1 MINRRSLLQ
10 RTAALLALAAL
21 PGRAEVRPARRPLDL
36 LFLGGTGFL
45 GIHQVE
51 YALARGHR
59 VTLFNRGRSASQPFG
74 GRVEVL
80 LGDRDAKVGAGLGA
94 LAGKRRWDAVIDNSG
109 YVPRHVGDSATLLR
123 DRARRYVFVSTVAV
137 YDPAGGPGYT
147 EASPLHAAPTPA
159 TETVDGR
166 TYGPLKAECE
176 RAAAAV
182 LGRRLTVVRPPFVFG
197 PGDDTDR
204 FTYWVER
211 VARGGDV
218 LGPSNPDLQLNW
230 IDARDLCPWTVQLAE
245 QNVGG
250 IFNAAGPV
258 EPTSWRQVL
267 ETLLPLAEQ
276 PARLRWANAEAL
288 ARHKVSLPLFSSN
301 SRPRRYDSQRAYA
314 AGLQPRP
321 LADTARATLAWW
333 RAQTAERRARAE
345 GWPTPEQEQAVLR
358 ES

>member
-1 MINRRSLLQ
+1 MIDRRSLLQ
-10 RTAALLALAAL
+10 HSAALLALAAL
-21 PGRAEVRPARRPLDL
+21 PGRAEVQPARRPLDL

-59 VTLFNRGRSASQPFG
+59 VTLFNRGRSATQPFG

-80 LGDRDAKVGAGLGA
+80 IGDRDAQVGAGLGA

-123 DRARRYVFVSTVAV
+123 DRTRRYVFVSTVAV
-137 YDPAGGPGYT
+137 YDPAGGPNYT
-147 EASPLHAAPTPA
+147 EASPRHAAPTPA

-176 RAAAAV
+176 RIATAV

-211 VARGGDV
+211 VARGGEV
-218 LGPSNPDLQLNW
+218 LGPSQPDLLLNW

-245 QNVGG
+245 QNVAGV
-250 IFNAAGPV
+250 FNAAGPV
-258 EPTSWRQVL
+258 EPTTWRAVL
-267 ETLLPLAEQ
+267 ETLAPLASQ
-276 PARLRWANAEAL
+276 PVNFHWANAEAL
-288 ARHKVSLPLFSSN
+288 ARHKVGLPLFSSN
-301 SRPRRYDSQRAYA
+301 TRQRRYDSQPAYR
-314 AGLQPRP
+314 AGLKPRP

-333 RAQTAERRARAE
+333 REQTPERRAAAE

>member
-1 MINRRSLLQ
+1 MIDRRSLLQ
-10 RTAALLALAAL
+10 HGAVLLALASL

-80 LGDRDAKVGAGLGA
+80 IGDRDAKVGAGLGA

-109 YVPRHVGDSATLLR
+109 YVPRHVEDSARLLR
-123 DRARRYVFVSTVAV
+123 DRVRRYVFVSTVAV
-137 YDPAGGPGYT
+137 YDPAGGPTYT
-147 EASPLHAAPTPA
+147 ENSPLHAAPTPA

-176 RAAAAV
+176 RVATAV

-211 VARGGDV
+211 VARGGEV
-218 LGPSNPDLQLNW
+218 LGPSQPDLLLNW

-245 QNVGG
+245 RDVGG
-250 IFNAAGPV
+250 VFNAAGPV
-258 EPTSWRQVL
+258 EPTTWRQVL
-267 ETLLPLAEQ
+267 ETLAPLAAQ
-276 PARLRWANAEAL
+276 PVSFRWANADAL

-301 SRPRRYDSQRAYA
+301 TRQRRYESQRGYA

-321 LADTARATLAWW
+321 LADTARATLDWW
-333 RAQTAERRARAE
+333 RAQTPERRAAAE
-345 GWPTPEQEQAVLR
+345 GWPSTEQEQAVLK

>member
-1 MINRRSLLQ
+1 MTNRRSLLQ
-10 RTAALLALAAL
+10 HGAALLALASA
-21 PGRAEVRPARRPLDL
+21 PGWAAVRPARRPLDL

-80 LGDRDAKVGAGLGA
+80 IGDRDAKVGAGLAA
-94 LAGKRRWDAVIDNSG
+94 LQGRRRWDAVIDNSG
-109 YVPRHVGDSATLLR
+109 YVPRHVQDSATLLR
-123 DRARRYVFVSTVAV
+123 GRVGRYVFVSTVAV
-137 YDPAGGPGYT
+137 YDPAGGPSYT
-147 EASPLHAAPTPA
+147 EAAPLHAAPTPA

-166 TYGPLKAECE
+166 PYGPLKAECE
-176 RAAAAV
+176 RAAQAV

-211 VARGGDV
+211 VARGGEV
-218 LGPSNPDLQLNW
+218 LGPSNPDLLLNW

-245 QNVGG
+245 RDVAGV
-250 IFNAAGPV
+250 FNAAGPV
-258 EPTSWRQVL
+258 EPTTWRQVL
-267 ETLLPLAEQ
+267 ESLAPLATQ
-276 PARLRWANAEAL
+276 PVSFRWANADAL
-288 ARHKVSLPLFSSN
+288 ARLKVSLPLFSSN
-301 SRPRRYDSQRAYA
+301 TRQRRYESQPAYR

-321 LADTARATLAWW
+321 LAETARATLAWW
-333 RAQTAERRARAE
+333 RAQTPERRAAAE
-345 GWPTPEQEQAVLR
+345 GWPSAEQEQAVLK

>member
-1 MINRRSLLQ
+1 MIDRRLLLQ
-10 RTAALLALAAL
+10 NSAALLAGAAM
-21 PGRAEVRPARRPLDL
+21 PGWAAVNTARRPLDL

-74 GRVEVL
+74 GRAEVL
-80 LGDRDAKVGAGLGA
+80 IGDRDAQVGAGLAA
-94 LAGKRRWDAVIDNSG
+94 LAGRRRWDAVIDNSG
-109 YVPRHVGDSATLLR
+109 YVPRHVRDSATLLR
-123 DRARRYVFVSTVAV
+123 GRVRRYVFVSTVAV
-137 YDPAGGPGYT
+137 YDPAGGPNHT
-147 EASPLHAAPTPA
+147 EASPLHASPVPP

-166 TYGPLKAECE
+166 SYGPLKADCE
-176 RAAAAV
+176 RAAEAV
-182 LGRRLTVVRPPFVFG
+182 LGRRLTIVRPPFVFG

-218 LGPSNPDLQLNW
+218 LGPSNPDLPLNW

-245 QNVGG
+245 RNIAGV
-250 IFNAAGPV
+250 FNAAGPV
-258 EPTSWRQVL
+258 EPMSWRGVL
-267 ETLLPLAEQ
+267 ETLMTLAEQ
-276 PARLRWANAEAL
+276 PVRFHWAKAEAL

-301 SRPRRYDSQRAYA
+301 TRPRRFDSRRAYA
-314 AGLQPRP
+314 VGLQPRP
-321 LADTARATLAWW
+321 LAETARATLDWW
-333 RAQTAERRARAE
+333 RAQSAERRAKAE
-345 GWPTPEQEQAVLR
+345 GWPSAEQEQLVLR

>member
-1 MINRRSLLQ
+1 MIDRRSLLQ
-10 RTAALLALAAL
+10 HGAALLALASL

-80 LGDRDAKVGAGLGA
+80 IGDRDAKVGAGLGA

-109 YVPRHVGDSATLLR
+109 YVPRHVEDSARLLR
-123 DRARRYVFVSTVAV
+123 DRVRRYVFVSTVAV
-137 YDPAGGPGYT
+137 YDPAGGPTYT
-147 EASPLHAAPTPA
+147 ENSPLHAAPTPA

-176 RAAAAV
+176 RVATAV

-211 VARGGDV
+211 VARGGEV
-218 LGPSNPDLQLNW
+218 LGPSQPDLLLNW

-245 QNVGG
+245 RDVGG
-250 IFNAAGPV
+250 VFNAAGPV
-258 EPTSWRQVL
+258 EPTTWRQVL
-267 ETLLPLAEQ
+267 ETLAPFAAQ
-276 PARLRWANAEAL
+276 PVSFRWANADAL
-288 ARHKVSLPLFSSN
+288 VRHKVSLPLFSSN
-301 SRPRRYDSQRAYA
+301 MRQRRYESQRGYA

-321 LADTARATLAWW
+321 LADTARATLDWW
-333 RAQTAERRARAE
+333 RAQTPERRAAAE
-345 GWPTPEQEQAVLR
+345 GWPSTEQEQAVLK

>member
-1 MINRRSLLQ
+1 MFNRRTLIQ
-10 RTAALLALAAL
+10 QGAVMLAAVAA
-21 PGRAEVRPARRPLDL
+21 PGIAAVRPARRALDL

-74 GRVEVL
+74 GRAEVL
-80 LGDRDAKVGAGLGA
+80 IGDRDAQVGAGLAA
-94 LAGKRRWDAVIDNSG
+94 LAGRRRWDAVIDNSG
-109 YVPRHVGDSATLLR
+109 YVPRHVRDSATLLR
-123 DRARRYVFVSTVAV
+123 DRTRRYLLVSTVAV
-137 YDPAGGPGYT
+137 YDTAGGPTYT
-147 EASPLHAAPTPA
+147 ESSPLHAAPVPT

-176 RAAAAV
+176 RAAADV

-204 FTYWVER
+204 FTYWVDR

-218 LGPSNPDLQLNW
+218 LGPSNPDLLLNW

-245 QNVGG
+245 QNVAGV
-250 IFNAAGPV
+250 FNAAGPV

-267 ETLLPLAEQ
+267 EALLPLAEQ
-276 PARLRWANAEAL
+276 PVRLRWASADAL
-288 ARHKVSLPLFSSN
+288 ARHNLRLPLFSSTARA
-301 SRPRRYDSQRAYA
+301 SRFESGRAYA

-321 LADTARATLAWW
+321 LADTARATLDWW
-333 RAQTAERRARAE
+333 RAQTAARRAQVE
-345 GWPTPEQEQAVLR
+345 GWPSVEQERAVLG